1 MNVENR
7 VFQKLFKEEKTELS
21 KQKIELGMV
30 QDFEKAFENA
40 YKNLIKTEPEY
51 GKILNESRTLNK
63 NIKKVDED
71 IDNAISIFN
80 ILERKS
86 NELGIELD
94 GKLKGS
100 RGRLNNFKKTT
111 TQILSELKNII

>member
-40 YKNLIKTEPEY
+40 YKNDV
-51 GKILNESRTLNK
+51 R
-63 NIKKVDED
+63 
-71 IDNAISIFN
+71 IFF
-80 ILERKS
+80 S
-86 NELGIELD
+86 D
-94 GKLKGS
+94 
-100 RGRLNNFKKTT
+100 F
-111 TQILSELKNII
+111 